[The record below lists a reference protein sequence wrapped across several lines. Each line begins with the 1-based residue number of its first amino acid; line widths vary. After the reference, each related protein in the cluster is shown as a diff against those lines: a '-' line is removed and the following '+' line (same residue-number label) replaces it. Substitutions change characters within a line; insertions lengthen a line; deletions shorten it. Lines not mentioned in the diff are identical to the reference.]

1 MYPLIAVLG
10 TIGIACFGYAFYRA
24 IEVRKVTSVAY
35 TCPYCGVINELTE
48 VAVADFTCVE
58 CHRLVPIIDGEIIDI
73 AEVRCGYCNALN
85 YYSAKSE
92 FLICEECDREIP
104 IHTDEPTKVAPTYM
118 FRDDDESAY
127 ELVLSSPGPKTEEVI
142 ACLQQMLALNRNQ
155 VKQMLDET
163 PVTLLTGITKRKALI
178 LQAQLASH
186 DAIADAKALV

>member
-1 MYPLIAVLG
+1 MPRVTRTTDVIEVHWENALVYGLGAIVFLGLATLFYVYRGKTDMMYPLIAVLG

-127 ELVLSSPGPKTEEVI
+127 ELVLSSPGPKT
-142 ACLQQMLALNRNQ
+142 
-155 VKQMLDET
+155 
-163 PVTLLTGITKRKALI
+163 
-178 LQAQLASH
+178 
-186 DAIADAKALV
+186 